1 MEPLIVNMPHNSYG
15 RQLYSPAWVKPKD
28 FNKSDPGDDLASLF
42 LELTGKKNFDNATL
56 SIIQKMGVE
65 ISVQLPSGTCIPWQ
79 EFVLSK

>member
-28 FNKSDPGDDLASLF
+28 FNKSDSGDDVASLF

-65 ISVQLPSGTCIPWQ
+65 ISVQLPSGTCIPWH

>member
-28 FNKSDPGDDLASLF
+28 FNKSDSGDDIASLF

>member
-28 FNKSDPGDDLASLF
+28 FNKSDSGDDVASLF

>member
-1 MEPLIVNMPHNSYG
+1 MKSLIVNMPHNSYG

-28 FNKSDPGDDLASLF
+28 FNKSDSGDDVASLF

>member
-28 FNKSDPGDDLASLF
+28 FNKSDSGDDIASLF

-79 EFVLSK
+79 EFVL